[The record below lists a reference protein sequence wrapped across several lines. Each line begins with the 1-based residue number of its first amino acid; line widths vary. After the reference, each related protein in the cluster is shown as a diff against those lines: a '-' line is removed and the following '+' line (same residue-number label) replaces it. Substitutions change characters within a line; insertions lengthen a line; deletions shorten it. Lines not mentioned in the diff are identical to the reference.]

1 MTPSCKDCPD
11 RKILCHSTCEKYKK
25 YREEIE
31 YANKQRQLKNM
42 FTENNICKRHDRK
55 EQREKRR
62 KGNL

>member
-1 MTPSCKDCPD
+1 MTLSCKDCPD

-31 YANKQRQLKNM
+31 YANKQRQLKGM
-42 FTENNICKRHDRK
+42 FTENNISKHYDQKKQYER
-55 EQREKRR
+55 RR